1 VGTWA
6 YRLGVTVKVNLR
18 VIFLKTEPE
27 PATRVGREDAL
38 FQGPLYILHG
48 LRPRASSVPPHR
60 PMLEHLLGSITLKP
74 TSLPLLESIMEEH
87 NLPFSIRLEPKVLS
101 ELIVVTNP
109 DLPTLAT
116 TLRTFR
122 AAQRYRIPIAG
133 VVVNKIMKEKYEV
146 PLSEIKRTLT
156 YPVVGTI
163 PYDEKVPESVAAG
176 IPVINYAKCPASKKL
191 REMGENLLKRWKS

>member
-1 VGTWA
+1 
-6 YRLGVTVKVNLR
+6 
-18 VIFLKTEPE
+18 
-27 PATRVGREDAL
+27 
-38 FQGPLYILHG
+38 
-48 LRPRASSVPPHR
+48 
-60 PMLEHLLGSITLKP
+60 M
-74 TSLPLLESIMEEH
+74 
-87 NLPFSIRLEPKVLS
+87 S

-133 VVVNKIMKEKYEV
+133 VVVNKIMEKKYEV